1 MQCELLAAAV
11 SLAAWGP
18 TVASSFAT
26 LWVDNDAAR
35 HAPTAAHAF
44 PDSNRLIVES
54 CLRCETDH
62 SLRLWIARVPSI
74 SNPADGPSRGE
85 VPKFLEGASELEIDV
100 GIVWRLSAGLPAK

>member
-1 MQCELLAAAV
+1 MGCRLLDTT
-11 SLAAWGP
+11 LLGP
-18 TVASSFAT
+18 TIASSFTT

-35 HAPTAAHAF
+35 HALIAAHAF

-62 SLRLWIARVPSI
+62 SLKW
-74 SNPADGPSRGE
+74 GE